1 MHGKTCFFIGSRH
14 SSSNIR
20 GLLIEAI
27 EKHIIEYGV
36 TTFIVGHY
44 GNFDS
49 MVTAILKKT
58 KKKYPNIELYLL
70 CPYAL
75 NQEKEA
81 PEGFD
86 GTLYPDG
93 LEFVPKLYAIVQANR
108 YMIEHSDYLIANP
121 GIGNS
126 RKIVEFAQKQQEK
139 GLIKV
144 TLITIKI

>member
-1 MHGKTCFFIGSRH
+1 MNNKTCFFIGSRH
-14 SSSNIR
+14 SSSAITEQ
-20 GLLIEAI
+20 LVEVI

-36 TTFIVGHY
+36 TTFTIGHY

-49 MVTAILKKT
+49 LVISVLKVM
-58 KKKYPNIELYLL
+58 KKKYTDIELYLL

-75 NQEKEA
+75 NQKREA

-86 GTLYPDG
+86 GTFYPDG
-93 LEFVPKLYAIVQANR
+93 LEFVPKPYAIVQANR
-108 YMIEHSDYLIANP
+108 YMIEHSDFLIANP

-126 RKIVEFAQKQQEK
+126 RKIVEYAQRREKK

-144 TLITIKI
+144 TLLQEP